1 MGVEA
6 REGAVL
12 VCTTANVVFG
22 PLFDDNYE
30 ADEFLD
36 YISHHH
42 KGKDAR
48 LFTVEELIEA
58 QQKFRADMK
67 AGAWPIEEEEEEEE
81 ESIIELVA
89 SMKKLSDQILEGEH
103 YERTNDSM
111 DKLSEQ
117 MQEVSND

>member
-22 PLFDDNYE
+22 PLFDDADE
-30 ADEFLD
+30 ADEFLG
-36 YISHHH
+36 YISHHY

-48 LFTVEELIEA
+48 LFTAEELAEA
-58 QQKFRADMK
+58 QQKFREDMK

-81 ESIIELVA
+81 ESIMEMM
-89 SMKKLSDQILEGEH
+89 SKMKQLSDQILGGG
-103 YERTNDSM
+103 
-111 DKLSEQ
+111 Q
-117 MQEVSND
+117 

>member
-36 YISHHH
+36 YLSHHH

-81 ESIIELVA
+81 EESIMEMM
-89 SMKKLSDQILEGEH
+89 SKMKQLSDQILGGG
-103 YERTNDSM
+103 
-111 DKLSEQ
+111 Q
-117 MQEVSND
+117 